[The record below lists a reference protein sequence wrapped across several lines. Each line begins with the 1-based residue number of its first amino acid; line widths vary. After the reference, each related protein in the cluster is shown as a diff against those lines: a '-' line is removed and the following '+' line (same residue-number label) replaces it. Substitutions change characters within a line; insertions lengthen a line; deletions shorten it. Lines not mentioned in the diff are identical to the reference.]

1 MGARLLPALVA
12 VAVLLP
18 VAAGGADSAPVGQG
32 ITLRIDK
39 PEILITSG
47 FHGDVL
53 GVSGRAPEDVDIV
66 VRLSSAPSG
75 ETLDLKKKRGVLWL
89 SVGKVRFER
98 VPRLYIIRSSRPL
111 EEILSPARQTQLDL
125 GLNGLRSSIRVQQ
138 GVEADLFISEFLRM
152 KRDNGLYDWVGG
164 GVTREGGGRYR
175 AEFSWPSNGPPGT
188 YRIDAFAVNRGE
200 AVSSASGTVVVRKV
214 GAEEWVSRLAA
225 DHGLI
230 YGLLSAALA
239 MATGLAMNALFE
251 ALGRLKRKEKLEQPA

>member
-1 MGARLLPALVA
+1 MGARLLPAFLA
-12 VAVLLP
+12 LAVLLP
-18 VAAGGADSAPVGQG
+18 VATVGVDSAPVGQD

-47 FHGDVL
+47 FHGDLL

-75 ETLDLKKKRGVLWL
+75 ETLDLKGKRGVLWL

-111 EEILSPARQTQLDL
+111 EEILSPARQAQLDL
-125 GLNGLRSSIRVQQ
+125 GLNGLQSSILVQRS
-138 GVEADLFISEFLRM
+138 VEAGLFISEFLRM
-152 KRDNGLYDWVGG
+152 KRDSGLYDWVGG
-164 GVTREGGGRYR
+164 GVTREVGGGYV
-175 AEFSWPSNGPPGT
+175 AKFAWPSNGPPGT
-188 YRIDAFAVNRGE
+188 YRIEAFALNHGE
-200 AVSSASGTVVVRKV
+200 VVGSSSGSVVVRKV

-239 MATGLAMNALFE
+239 MATGLAMNALFA
-251 ALGRLKRKEKLEQPA
+251 ALGRLKWKAPPVEAP